1 MPNIILSKIQ
11 HCYDNKNHGGGL
23 LALKDIS
30 LNVGD
35 GEFIAIVG
43 PSGCGKT
50 TLLRIIAGLIEPTS
64 GIVDIDGEPP
74 RRTQKSRR
82 ISFMFQ
88 SDTLLPWR
96 TVFKNVAL
104 PFELSGSVNYFEKIN
119 SLISLVGLGGFQ
131 TKFPDELS
139 GGMRSRAAL
148 ARSIALSPSLL
159 LLDEPFGSLDE
170 ETSRELNIELYN
182 IWKEK
187 KSTVLLVTH
196 NIEHAV
202 FVAQKVY
209 VLSKRPGKIHGCI
222 PVPLPEV
229 RNRETSYLREFF
241 DCVSSVRRVLQE
253 AYE

>member
-1 MPNIILSKIQ
+1 MPNITLRKIQ
-11 HCYDNKNHGGGL
+11 HCFDQDGDEL
-23 LALKDIS
+23 LVLKDIS
-30 LNVGD
+30 FDVRD

-50 TLLRIIAGLIEPTS
+50 TLLRIISGLLKPTS
-64 GIVDIDGEPP
+64 GSVEIDGQSPN
-74 RRTQKSRR
+74 RIQDSGK

-96 TVFKNVAL
+96 NVFENIAL
-104 PFELSGSVNYFEKIN
+104 PFELSNKPRHSDDEIN
-119 SLISLVGLGGFQ
+119 SLISLVHLEGSQ
-131 TKFPDELS
+131 KKFPAELS

-170 ETSRELNIELYN
+170 ETSRDLNIELYN
-182 IWKEK
+182 IWKK
-187 KSTVLLVTH
+187 KKPTVLLVTH

-209 VLSKRPGKIHGCI
+209 IFSKHPGEIHGCI
-222 PVPLPEV
+222 QVPLPAL
-229 RNRETSYLREFF
+229 RDRETGFSHDFF
-241 DCVSSVRRVLQE
+241 DCVSSVRRALQE